1 MSRKHRKHTAVIGFY
16 VGENGRIAIEN
27 DSLENLVYTYNRLVL
42 DRRSQV
48 REFNSII
55 NEITERVKA
64 SIANGIFIGLV
75 KVKL

>member
-1 MSRKHRKHTAVIGFY
+1 MSRKHEKHSAVIGFY

-48 REFNSII
+48 RG
-55 NEITERVKA
+55 V
-64 SIANGIFIGLV
+64 ANGIFIGLV